1 MTMTPAETP
10 TAADPTPTGRRRR
23 GTLRKAAFW
32 LPLALLWG
40 APLAGVLLLTPAADK
55 AEADAATAPLPAT
68 VEVGAR
74 ERTGTRSVT
83 VGFDVVTPPAPFI
96 ALDGRV
102 TALRY
107 TPGKTLAEGD
117 ALVEIDGMTVR
128 AHRGDR
134 PFHRDI
140 EQGTSGKDVR
150 ELARYLTA
158 AGVKGAT
165 LDRGD
170 TAGRALVDA
179 IRGYEKSNG
188 MPADGIFR
196 PGYVVHLD
204 ATTLRLAAPAVSV
217 GVRVTDG
224 TVLAPGDGVADG
236 GAVRSAN
243 GDVVAPDVPGPYVL
257 TGPGDLR
264 LPVDAVTFEG
274 EGAEKVRAALRTAA
288 VTSMPPND
296 MTPQE
301 TFSGLSLSAAEP
313 VAVGAVAA
321 TAIHAGPGGA
331 FCVFRLAPGA
341 KPETAT
347 AVRLEVATTL
357 DGETTI
363 AAIDHALVG
372 ESVARVAA
380 HLPASVKAGCS

>member
-1 MTMTPAETP
+1 M
-10 TAADPTPTGRRRR
+10 
-23 GTLRKAAFW
+23 AFW

-40 APLAGVLLLTPAADK
+40 APLAGVLLLTPAADQ
-55 AEADAATAPLPAT
+55 AEADAAAAPLPTT

-107 TPGKTLAEGD
+107 TPGEPIDEGD
-117 ALVEIDGMTVR
+117 PLVEIDGTTVR
-128 AHRGDR
+128 AHRGER
-134 PFHRDI
+134 PLYRDI

-158 AGVKGAT
+158 AGVTGAT
-165 LDRGD
+165 VESGEE
-170 TAGRALVDA
+170 AGSALVDA
-179 IRGYEKSNG
+179 IRAYQKENG
-188 MPADGIFR
+188 APADGIFR

-204 ATTLRLAAPAVSV
+204 PTTLRLAAPEVSV

-236 GAVRSAN
+236 GAVRSAG

-264 LPVDAVTFEG
+264 LPVDGVSFEG
-274 EGAEKVRAALRTAA
+274 EGAEKVRAALRAA
-288 VTSMPPND
+288 GVTSMPPND

-301 TFSGLSLSAAEP
+301 AFSGLSLSAAEP

-321 TAIHAGPGGA
+321 TAIGAGPGGA
-331 FCVFRLAPGA
+331 FCVFRLAAGA

-347 AVRLEVATTL
+347 PVRLEVATTL

-363 AAIDHALVG
+363 AAIDHSLVG

-380 HLPASVKAGCS
+380 HLPAAVTAACS

>member
-1 MTMTPAETP
+1 MTATPPAQP
-10 TAADPTPTGRRRR
+10 TATSPTEPRRQRG
-23 GTLRKAAFW
+23 GTLRKVAFW
-32 LPLALLWG
+32 LPLVLLWG
-40 APLAGVLLLTPAADK
+40 APLAGVLLLTPAAER
-55 AEADAATAPLPAT
+55 AEADAAAEPLPTT

-107 TPGKTLAEGD
+107 TPGETLAEGD
-117 ALVEIDGMTVR
+117 ALVEVDGMTVR
-128 AHRGDR
+128 AHRGER

-140 EQGTSGKDVR
+140 ARGTSGKDVR

-165 LDRGD
+165 LDRD
-170 TAGRALVDA
+170 ESAGVALVDA
-179 IRGYEKSNG
+179 IRAYAKKNG
-188 MPADGIFR
+188 MPDDGVFH

-204 ATTLRLAAPAVSV
+204 PTTLRLAAPEVSV
-217 GVRVTDG
+217 GARVTDG
-224 TVLAPGDGVADG
+224 TVLAPGDGVADA
-236 GAVRSAN
+236 GAVLSSD

-264 LPVDAVTFEG
+264 LPVDSVTFEG
-274 EGAEKVRAALRTAA
+274 EDAEKIRAALRT
-288 VTSMPPND
+288 VGVRSYPPND
-296 MTPQE
+296 MSTQE
-301 TFSGLSLSAAEP
+301 TFGGLSLSAAEP
-313 VAVGAVAA
+313 VTVGAVAA

-331 FCVFRLAPGA
+331 FCVFRLTPGA
-341 KPETAT
+341 EPETAT
-347 AVRLEVATTL
+347 PVRLDLATTL

-363 AAIDHALVG
+363 AAVDHALVG
-372 ESVARVAA
+372 TSVARVAA
-380 HLPASVKAGCS
+380 HLPGAVRAGCS